1 MLEVKSL
8 SVTTGKKKVVDGVS
22 LSVKDGE
29 VHAIMGPNGAGKS
42 TLALA
47 LMGYPEFK
55 VTGTVSFDGKDVSKS
70 PADERAKAGMFLGFQ
85 HPQEIE
91 GVKVSAM
98 VRKAKNASSTEKQ
111 TLDRMMADM
120 KALEGSMKKAGL
132 GKEFMQRELNVGFSG
147 GEKKRM
153 EIVQMMEL
161 KPKLVILDEI
171 DSGLDVDGIK
181 LVAEAIRK
189 MQDGKRSFL
198 IITHYPRLFKH
209 LKPDFVHVMVRG
221 RIVSTGGPELL
232 KALDEKGYSAFTKG
246 EGERD
251 V

>member
-1 MLEVKSL
+1 MSA
-8 SVTTGKKKVVDGVS
+8 GAKKVVDGVS
-22 LSVKDGE
+22 LTVKDGE

-42 TLALA
+42 TFALA

-55 VTGTVSFDGKDVSKS
+55 VSGTVKVDGKDISKS

-91 GVKVSAM
+91 GVKVSSM
-98 VRKAKNASSTEKQ
+98 VRKAKGAVSGGAEKQ

-120 KALEGSMKKAGL
+120 KELEGAVKKAGL
-132 GKEFMQRELNVGFSG
+132 AKEFMQRELNVGFSG

-153 EIVQMMEL
+153 EIVQMTEL
-161 KPKLVILDEI
+161 KPRLVILDEI

-181 LVAEAIRK
+181 LVADAIRK

-198 IITHYPRLFKH
+198 IITHYPRLLKYV
-209 LKPDFVHVMVRG
+209 KPDFVHVMVRG
-221 RIVSTGGPELL
+221 KIVKTDGPGLL
-232 KALDEKGYSAFTKG
+232 KSLDEKGYSAFTKG
-246 EGERD
+246 EGEKD